1 MDDYCIIQITSN
13 ATRHMMRPPTH
24 SNALRY
30 VVKHRLRS
38 DLKTGRVMFAALKQF
53 EASCTNRWTVMGDD
67 DTLFFDIGIA
77 RFLYERR
84 SERTKP
90 VAYGNMYDVHVQN
103 SWFTGGS
110 GLLLSP
116 EITKRILRANNTLPW
131 QKHALWCACADVPL
145 AHAIRGVGGR
155 LIHKPN
161 HFLDSCLYCKTH
173 PLRSHITACH
183 GVSMF
188 RNRNP
193 HTDTKKGRDES
204 LVEFNMTSPSSSY
217 HTRQEL
223 YEFCNNDRLSGV
235 VNAPL
240 FALKGI
246 QKQQT

>member
-1 MDDYCIIQITSN
+1 MVDSNYCIIQIASN
-13 ATRHMMRPPTH
+13 ATRTMRPPTH
-24 SNALRY
+24 SNSLRF
-30 VVKHRLRS
+30 VVKHRIS
-38 DLKTGRVMFAALKQF
+38 SNLKTGRLMFAALKRF
-53 EASCTNRWTVMGDD
+53 EANCTNRWTVMGDD

-77 RFLYERR
+77 RFIYERR

-116 EITKRILRANNTLPW
+116 EITKRILRTNTLPW
-131 QKHALWCACADVPL
+131 QQHALWCACFDVPL

-188 RNRNP
+188 RSRNP

-204 LVEFNMTSPSSSY
+204 LVEFNMQHRRARRR

-223 YEFCNNDRLSGV
+223 YKFCNDHRLSGV
-235 VNAPL
+235 VNATLP
-240 FALKGI
+240 
-246 QKQQT
+246 